1 LWRWEGSEVSRYP
14 LVVFLLCLSII
25 ASPIAIRASQTAPAT
40 NLGKGPAWII
50 SKIDPPQKTAA
61 RGQQITFAI
70 ELTNLTRSHYQRV
83 EVSLIPAVSGH
94 SGWFAVKPFLLENV
108 GSQQG
113 FRARVSI
120 TPTYQAPLGMHT
132 FFTSIKAP
140 GYPPCIIKQGPRLQV
155 TKTKEE
161 PSLQSIV
168 HREVLITVRAK
179 MGALQSLFDQ
189 LRRSYRLEVTE
200 TTELTSLGKSLIRL
214 RIPDDRTVEEVME
227 ALSQDPCKI
236 LPQPNY
242 LYRTAGT
249 KADPLRD
256 LQYAFK
262 ALNAERLPSE
272 INGKGVKIA
281 LIDTGLDYLHQDLQ
295 ARIAQKKDIVGKGLF
310 RRDLHGTALAGIIA
324 ACCNNGVGICGL
336 APQAE
341 IIAIKACCPI
351 AEEKMTAT
359 TSSFWLSQG
368 IDYAILQKV
377 RVINLSLGG
386 PKDPLIAELIQEAFA
401 RGIVIVAAAGDK
413 SLSNYPPYPA
423 AIDEVIA
430 VAAVDINKKA
440 YSEGIQG
447 DFIDLCAPGVDIM
460 TTAPGD
466 KYNCYSGTSMAA
478 AYVTAAVA
486 LLLQRRPDLKPKQVR
501 SLLEQSAR
509 DLGAPGKDK
518 QFGCGLLDLKR
529 LLD

>member
-1 LWRWEGSEVSRYP
+1 MSRYP
-14 LVVFLLCLSII
+14 LAVLLLCLSII
-25 ASPIAIRASQTAPAT
+25 ASPIAIRAAKTAPAT
-40 NLGKGPAWII
+40 NLGQGPTWII
-50 SKIDPPQKTAA
+50 GKIDPPQKTAA
-61 RGQQITFAI
+61 RGQEITFAI

-94 SGWFAVKPFLLENV
+94 SGWFAVKPFPLGNV
-108 GSQQG
+108 GPQQG

-140 GYPPCIIKQGPRLQV
+140 GSPLYIIKQGPRLQV
-155 TKTKEE
+155 IKTKEE

-168 HREVLITVRAK
+168 PKEVLITVRAQK
-179 MGALQSLFDQ
+179 GALQSLLDQ

-200 TTELTSLGKSLIRL
+200 VTELASLGKSLIRL

-227 ALSQDPCKI
+227 ALSQDPYKI
-236 LPQPNY
+236 SPQPNF

-262 ALNAERLPSE
+262 ALNVDQLPSG
-272 INGKGVKIA
+272 INGRGVKIA

-295 ARIAQKKDIVGKGLF
+295 GRIAQKKDIVGKSSF
-310 RRDLHGTALAGIIA
+310 HRDLHGTALAGIIA

-341 IIAIKACCPI
+341 IISIKACRPI

-386 PKDPLIAELIQEAFA
+386 PKDLLIAELIREAFA

-413 SLSNYPPYPA
+413 GLTNYPPYPA
-423 AIDEVIA
+423 ALPEVIA
-430 VAAVDINKKA
+430 VAAVDIRGKPYA
-440 YSEGIQG
+440 EGMQG

-466 KYNCYSGTSMAA
+466 KYNCYTGTSMAA

-486 LLLQRRPDLKPKQVR
+486 LLLQKHPDLKPNQVK
-501 SLLEQSAR
+501 SLLEHSAK
-509 DLGAPGKDK
+509 DLGEAGRDK
-518 QFGCGLLDLKR
+518 YSGCGLVNVKK
-529 LLD
+529 LLE

>member
-1 LWRWEGSEVSRYP
+1 MSRYP
-14 LVVFLLCLSII
+14 LAVLLLCLGII
-25 ASPIAIRASQTAPAT
+25 ASPVAIRASQTASAS

-61 RGQQITFAI
+61 RGQEITFAI

-83 EVSLIPAVSGH
+83 EVALIPAVSGR
-94 SGWFAVKPFLLENV
+94 SGWFAIKPFLLENV
-108 GSQQG
+108 GPQQG
-113 FRARVSI
+113 FRVRVSI
-120 TPTYQAPLGMHT
+120 APTSGAPPGMHT

-140 GYPPCIIKQGPRLQV
+140 GSPLYIIKQGPRLQV

-168 HREVLITVRAK
+168 PKEVLITVRAK
-179 MGALQSLFDQ
+179 KGALQSLLDQ

-200 TTELTSLGKSLIRL
+200 VTELASLGKSLIRL

-227 ALSQDPCKI
+227 VLSHDPCKI
-236 LPQPNY
+236 IPQPNY
-242 LYRTAGT
+242 LYRTAGA

-262 ALNAERLPSE
+262 ALNAERLPSG

-310 RRDLHGTALAGIIA
+310 RPDLHGTALAGIIA

-336 APQAE
+336 APGAE
-341 IIAIKACCPI
+341 IIAIKTCCPI

-413 SLSNYPPYPA
+413 SLGSYPPYPA

-430 VAAVDINKKA
+430 VAAMDIRGKPYA
-440 YSEGIQG
+440 EGMQG

-478 AYVTAAVA
+478 AYVTGAVT
-486 LLLQRRPDLKPKQVR
+486 LLLQRRPDLKPRQVQ
-501 SLLEQSAR
+501 SLLEHSAN
-509 DLGAPGKDK
+509 DLGIPGKDK
-518 QFGCGLLDLKR
+518 QLGWGLIDLKK
-529 LLD
+529 LLKEAKNNK